1 MFFYQ
6 LKDPS
11 WVIAHQKSGN
21 FDCYPAKPR
30 RLFNVFC
37 NSFTVYNCHLTCY
50 MIFMLYVLNSPLYLI
65 KSKFL
70 PSTCTKTTQEAL
82 LISINSDTKKRWSL
96 LIRVYCYCTKHKGR
110 MRWSEYVRNDE
121 LAGDGLQASLT
132 QTVDIH
138 SVGSNNCFLKR
149 VQYPW

>member
-21 FDCYPAKPR
+21 FDCYPAKLR